1 MSKHHS
7 LSVTFLLLWMVFSVS
22 PSAQAQFHNGL
33 QVEYGKNRVQY
44 RDFNWQFHIQ
54 DSFEI
59 YYYQGG
65 KELAGAVAGIVENCN
80 KDLKTFF
87 GTDLDG
93 PIQILL
99 YNNVTEFRQSNIGV
113 FNADDEGENIGGTA
127 KIIGNKLFIYG
138 SGDRKKLISDLTE
151 GLSRIAI
158 QQVLY
163 RGSWQ
168 DAIKSGSTLH
178 IPDWFTEGLVQY
190 ISDPNSAMAHA
201 HIYDAARSGEL
212 HKIDRSNGVEAGNL
226 GRAVWSYINDVYGKQ
241 AIANILYMV
250 RISRSVEGGIRFAT
264 GMTLSQ
270 IISEVVNYSISQTPP
285 EYSTSLPPTGDIK
298 ERRKAIKNGE
308 DFVGIK
314 TSPDGNVQAFIKSEL
329 GQLQVF
335 VEDLKSGD
343 VKRKAVH
350 GNKLH
355 RTDDDRTM
363 QIAWHPNSQQFSY
376 VIAEKGQ
383 PVLATVRLDEK
394 KPVLKTLFRIDDVM
408 GLDYSNDGRSI
419 VFSGLNAGRSDLY
432 IYRIIGNIQEPLWE
446 DRFDDLYPRFTSDG
460 SRIIF
465 SSNRTDDTLRDD
477 RENKAFA
484 SDLDL
489 FIYDLASEELVLER
503 VVSTPGVD
511 ERYPTPLPNNEFVY
525 LAEYADGTQ
534 EVKWGWADSTI
545 MNIDTVVHYQH
556 FIDTRTLVD
565 VNVPIL
571 KFFVDTTSN
580 TMSGEAVSLR
590 HFYRLPLGD
599 CPQTS
604 QRLTEQF
611 SRDGYSE
618 KDIYEFTPPEWNE
631 EFSAIEADI
640 HNYIFEAEK
649 RTVKEKLETKLDSKL
664 DPKLE
669 RNHKTEKVNTEIIKL
684 RPLNYRLNY
693 TLEKVQSQVNNAFGA
708 DFYRA
713 YDGSI
718 SLQPGLGDASEIRIS
733 DLFDDKHIVAG
744 FNIPGNLRNSTFG
757 LAYFDLA
764 GRVDKVLTF
773 QRQGSTS
780 LDTDNYVL
788 IETASHY
795 AKYRLAI
802 PVDEVRSFRTSIGFR
817 LDKNVTQGT
826 EMFTLTM
833 PNTWNTQ
840 VGLEMAWVHDNTRNL
855 ALNLREGMRTKVWSE
870 LFLNEKGQ
878 TFGTIGFDSRRYIKL
893 YANSILAFRLA
904 GNWSLGD
911 IKLLHLLGGMDNAIA
926 FSNNHGTP
934 IDATQNYA
942 YQASITPM
950 RGFKSNARNGSNAA
964 IANMEVRVPVWS
976 TIFSTPS
983 TSDFLHNLQIVG
995 FVEAGSAWTG
1005 VHPYSEENTF
1015 NSTVTEN
1022 NPITVTIDNNHQPII
1037 YDFGWGVRSRL
1048 MGYWVCADFG
1058 WGIDNGMLMERRFSL
1073 SLNFDF

>member
-1 MSKHHS
+1 MSNHHS
-7 LSVTFLLLWMVFSVS
+7 LSTTFLLLWMVFCIS
-22 PSAQAQFHNGL
+22 PQAEAQFHNGL

-44 RDFNWQFHIQ
+44 RDFNWQYHIEG
-54 DSFEI
+54 SFEI

-65 KELAGAVAGIVENCN
+65 KELAGAVAGIVEDCN
-80 KDLKTFF
+80 RDLKSFF
-87 GTDLDG
+87 GADIEG
-93 PIQILL
+93 PIQILV
-99 YNNVTEFRQSNIGV
+99 YNNLTEFRQSNIGV
-113 FNADDEGENIGGTA
+113 FTAEDASENIGGTA

-138 SGDRKKLISDLTE
+138 SGDRKKLVGDLTE

-178 IPDWFTEGLVQY
+178 VPEWFTEGLVKY
-190 ISDPNSAMAHA
+190 ISDTHSARAHA

-212 HKIDRSNGVEAGNL
+212 NKIDRANGVEAGNL

-241 AIANILYMV
+241 AIPNILYMV
-250 RISRSVEGGIRFAT
+250 RISRNVEGGIRFAT

-270 IISEVVNYSISQTPP
+270 IISEVVNYSLSQTPP
-285 EYSTSLPPTGDIK
+285 EYSTSLPPITDLK
-298 ERRKAIKNGE
+298 ERRKYIKNGD
-308 DFVGIK
+308 DFVAIK
-314 TSPDGNVQAFIKSEL
+314 TSPDGKVQAFIKSEL
-329 GQLQVF
+329 GQLHVF
-335 VEDLKSGD
+335 VSYVDKGD

-355 RTDDDRTM
+355 RTDNDRTM
-363 QIAWHPNSQQFSY
+363 EIAWHPNSQQFSY

-383 PVLATVRLDEK
+383 PVLVTVRLDEK

-408 GLDYSNDGRSI
+408 GLDYSNDGLSI
-419 VFSGLNAGRSDLY
+419 VFSGLYGGKSDLY
-432 IYRIIGNIQEPLWE
+432 IYRIIGNVQEPLWK

-460 SRIIF
+460 RGIIF
-465 SSNRTDDTLRDD
+465 SSNRTDDTLRND
-477 RENKAFA
+477 RENIAFA

-489 FIYDLASEELVLER
+489 FIYDLESEDLVLER
-503 VVSTPGVD
+503 VVNTPGID
-511 ERYPTPLPNNEFVY
+511 DRYPTPLPNNEFVY
-525 LAEYADGTQ
+525 LAEYADGAQ
-534 EVKWGWADSTI
+534 EVKWVWADSTI
-545 MNIDTVVHYQH
+545 LNIDTVIHYQH
-556 FIDTRTLVD
+556 FFDTRTLIKVD
-565 VNVPIL
+565 VPLL
-571 KFFVDTTSN
+571 KFYVDTTSS
-580 TMSGEAVSLR
+580 TMSGEAVAMR
-590 HFYRLPLGD
+590 HYYNLPLGS
-599 CPQTS
+599 CPQSS
-604 QRLTEQF
+604 QRLTEEF
-611 SRDGYSE
+611 SIHGHSQ
-618 KDIYEFTPPEWNE
+618 KDVFEFTPPEWDE

-640 HNYIFEAEK
+640 QNYIFEAEK
-649 RTVKEKLETKLDSKL
+649 RGVKDKRDTEVVESAVSKQTVNDKL
-664 DPKLE
+664 
-669 RNHKTEKVNTEIIKL
+669 IKL
-684 RPLNYRLNY
+684 KPRNYRLNF

-713 YDGSI
+713 YDGNI

-744 FNIPGNLRNSTFG
+744 FNIPGDLRNSTFG
-757 LAYFDLA
+757 IAYFDLS
-764 GRVDKVLTF
+764 GRIDKVLTF

-802 PVDEVRSFRTSIGFR
+802 PVDEVRSLRSSIGLR
-817 LDKNVTQGT
+817 LDKNVPQGT

-878 TFGTIGFDSRRYIKL
+878 TFGTLGFDSRRYIKL

-904 GNWSLGD
+904 GNWSVGK
-911 IKLLHLLGGMDNAIA
+911 IKLLHLLGGIDNVIA

-934 IDATQNYA
+934 IDESQNYA

-964 IANMEVRVPVWS
+964 IANIELRVPVWS

-983 TSDFLHNLQIVG
+983 NSDLIHNLQIVG
-995 FVEAGSAWTG
+995 FVDAGSAWTG
-1005 VHPYSEENTF
+1005 LHPFSEENTF
-1015 NSTVTEN
+1015 NSTVIEN
-1022 NPITVTIDNNHQPII
+1022 NPITVTIDNNHEPII
-1037 YDFGWGVRSRL
+1037 YDFGWGLRTRL